1 LILYKPLGNL
11 YTAHFMVFMNSTTGF
26 HRDEPIDL
34 MKEFTICES
43 FSREDSPYAVA
54 LQKPRSYGAMVG
66 DFLSAQGLLRS
77 GTTVCEL
84 GGGYGSLMRGLL
96 GEYGHLVRRVYMVD
110 LSRRLLKRQRQSLL
124 PWRTRVFSIQADAHG
139 IMDVMQGMDL
149 LIMNEVMGDLDTL
162 TEILPGSMTGEAA
175 RVVDEYGLEIPGDG
189 PFCLNIG
196 AIRLVEAI
204 CRRGI
209 PAFLSEH
216 SCDPII
222 PEDMRWLE
230 QGLALDSFPRE
241 IRLYRHSEYTIRFSH
256 LVKVA
261 KAFGKTVRTGA
272 LLDLI
277 PLRKTADLRMIF
289 TMRACSTERYEILYE
304 LLDHIREYRWM
315 TIV

>member
-1 LILYKPLGNL
+1 M
-11 YTAHFMVFMNSTTGF
+11 AHLNSTTRF
-26 HRDEPIDL
+26 HRDEPVDL

-43 FSREDSPYAVA
+43 FAREDSPYAVA
-54 LQKPRSYGAMVG
+54 LQRSRSYGAMVG
-66 DFLSAQGLLRS
+66 DFLAGQGLLRS
-77 GTTVCEL
+77 GVTVGEL

-96 GEYGHLVRRVYMVD
+96 GEYGHLIHRVYLFD
-110 LSRRLLKRQRQSLL
+110 LSEKLLRRQRQRLL
-124 PWRTRVFSIQADAHG
+124 PWRSKITSVKADAHDIIHAVKG
-139 IMDVMQGMDL
+139 LDL

-162 TEILPGSMTGEAA
+162 TGLHPGSMTGEAA
-175 RVVDEYGLEIPGDG
+175 RVVGEYGLEIPEEG

-204 CRRGI
+204 SGRGF

-222 PEDMRWLE
+222 PEDMPYLAE
-230 QGLALDSFPRE
+230 DLALDSFPRE
-241 IRLYRHSEYTIRFSH
+241 IKLYKHSEYNIRFSH
-256 LVKVA
+256 LARVA
-261 KAFGKTVRTGA
+261 EACGRKVRTGA
-272 LLDLI
+272 LLDLV

-315 TIV
+315 VIG